1 MCGVFFSGICLISAK
16 FISIESFMGSCII
29 SCLYCVGNTSY
40 WQLMPSM
47 IYDVCEA
54 EELFSGEKH
63 SGQVISL
70 QALSE
75 SLSIAIGSQILG
87 IILEFAGF
95 DQRLT
100 KQSEVT
106 LWWIDNSFSVIPGI
120 CMIIVAAIVYYYPIN
135 GKRFNDILDALSKRN
150 NGVTVDLEE
159 FNDIY
164 R

>member
-1 MCGVFFSGICLISAK
+1 
-16 FISIESFMGSCII
+16 
-29 SCLYCVGNTSY
+29 
-40 WQLMPSM
+40 MPSM

-150 NGVTVDLEE
+150 NGGTVDLEE

>member
-1 MCGVFFSGICLISAK
+1 M
-16 FISIESFMGSCII
+16 
-29 SCLYCVGNTSY
+29 
-40 WQLMPSM
+40 
-47 IYDVCEA
+47 
-54 EELFSGEKH
+54 
-63 SGQVISL
+63 
-70 QALSE
+70 
-75 SLSIAIGSQILG
+75 
-87 IILEFAGF
+87 EFAGF

-120 CMIIVAAIVYYYPIN
+120 CIIIVAAIVYYYPIN

-150 NGVTVDLEE
+150 NGGTVDLEE